1 MTGIEP
7 SNGGVV
13 VDVRVTPRASR
24 SGLGG
29 WRDASLVVR
38 LNAPPVDG
46 AANAELVEIFAKALD
61 VPRRAVTIVAG
72 ERGRRKRVHI
82 AGVDAATAERLLK
95 EP

>member
-1 MTGIEP
+1 MAGIAP
-7 SNGGVV
+7 SNGGIV

-24 SGLGG
+24 PGLAG
-29 WRDASLVVR
+29 WCDASLVVR

-61 VPRRAVTIVAG
+61 VPRRAVTIIAG
-72 ERGRRKRVHI
+72 QRGRRKRVHI
-82 AGVDAATAERLLK
+82 AGVDVATAERLLR